1 MNEKRVLLHS
11 GVINGTLALVV
22 QHEEEHESEPF
33 LSCLY
38 DPL

>member
-1 MNEKRVLLHS
+1 MKKGFYYIVALLTVLF
-11 GVINGTLALVV
+11 ALVV